1 MEFRSSDV
9 MAYILKKAKDSS
21 HPLNK
26 TQAQKILYCCYG
38 AVMGKF
44 NERLTDEHP
53 KAWMYGPVFPRTIND
68 INKKRLNVSMA
79 ENFEKSC
86 PESWLELINKT
97 IVAFWDY
104 SASQLSNW
112 SHAKNSP
119 WSKADPL
126 SSLDDREIGL
136 FFQKLLPTIEEKGS
150 TCITTFK

>member
-1 MEFRSSDV
+1 MNTPK
-9 MAYILKKAKDSS
+9 LG
-21 HPLNK
+21 
-26 TQAQKILYCCYG
+26 C
-38 AVMGKF
+38 MGPCSLEPYFHRNVNLVPSK
-44 NERLTDEHP
+44 
-53 KAWMYGPVFPRTIND
+53 D